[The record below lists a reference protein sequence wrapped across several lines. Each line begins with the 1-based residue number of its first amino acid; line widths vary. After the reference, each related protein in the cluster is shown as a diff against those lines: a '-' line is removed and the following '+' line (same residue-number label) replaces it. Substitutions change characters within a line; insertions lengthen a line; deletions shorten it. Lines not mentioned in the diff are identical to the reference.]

1 MSDPASIPFHS
12 LSLDETLNALELRAA
27 EGLTEAEAT
36 ARRERFGANALP
48 KAAGEGPLK
57 VFLRQFHNPL
67 VYVLLGSA
75 ALAALMGQWTDAGVV
90 LGVVVLNSVIGFVQE
105 YRAGKALE
113 ALASMV
119 PERATAWRDGKR
131 VEIGAELLV
140 PGDLVFVQS
149 GDKVPADL
157 RLVEVKTLKV
167 EEAALTGESVPVE
180 KSLRVSGAEAALGD
194 RVNMAYGGTLVT
206 YGAARGVVVRTG
218 ATTELG
224 KISSML
230 KQASV
235 LETPLTKSLAKVGA
249 TLTVGISAVAV
260 ALFGVGWLRGYEIS
274 DALLASITL
283 AVAAIPEGLPA
294 IVTIT
299 LAIGVRRM
307 ASRRAVVRRLP
318 AVETLGS
325 TSVICSDKTGTLTK
339 NEMTVQAA
347 WAGGA
352 DYRVTGGGYAPE
364 GELLKEGVRAALPEE
379 LLPLLKAGVLCS
391 DATLNSVHGRWVLQG
406 DPTEG
411 ALVVVFEKLA
421 GSAEELRRANPRIDV
436 VPFESEHQ
444 YMATLHREGEARE
457 HRLLL
462 KGAPEVILARCR
474 FGDPALE
481 ARAVERVQAYAREGM
496 RVLAFAGRRVAGDA
510 IDPADLKDCDF
521 IGLQAMID
529 PPRAEAIEAVREC
542 RSAGITVKMITGD
555 HRETAHAIAKRL
567 GLDNGA
573 DPVSGE
579 ELSRLSDE
587 ELRPVAMRSNV
598 FARVAPEHKLRL
610 VRAIQSEGQVV
621 AMTGDGV
628 NDAPALKQAN
638 IGVAMGI
645 TGTSVSKE
653 AAELVLTDDNFATIR
668 AAVEEGRRVY
678 DNLVKSLA
686 FVLPTN
692 LGEALIILVAVLFFP
707 IVDGQALMPILP
719 VQILWINLVATV
731 ALALPLAFEAK
742 EPDLMARKPRDPS
755 APLLG
760 RFVLYRTVMV
770 ALLMAAG
777 SIGLFLYEYEALLKA
792 GVEGA
797 LALREAQTMAVT
809 TVIFFQ
815 IFYLFNCRSLL
826 GSVFTIGVFSNRVVF
841 VGILGLVA
849 LHAAFVHAPFLQA
862 LFGTASL
869 SGAAW
874 AKAIAAGAIVWPVV
888 AIEKFVR
895 SRRERV

>member
-1 MSDPASIPFHS
+1 M
-12 LSLDETLNALELRAA
+12 
-27 EGLTEAEAT
+27 
-36 ARRERFGANALP
+36 
-48 KAAGEGPLK
+48 
-57 VFLRQFHNPL
+57 
-67 VYVLLGSA
+67 
-75 ALAALMGQWTDAGVV
+75 
-90 LGVVVLNSVIGFVQE
+90 
-105 YRAGKALE
+105 
-113 ALASMV
+113 
-119 PERATAWRDGKR
+119 
-131 VEIGAELLV
+131 
-140 PGDLVFVQS
+140 
-149 GDKVPADL
+149 
-157 RLVEVKTLKV
+157 
-167 EEAALTGESVPVE
+167 
-180 KSLRVSGAEAALGD
+180 
-194 RVNMAYGGTLVT
+194 
-206 YGAARGVVVRTG
+206 
-218 ATTELG
+218 
-224 KISSML
+224 
-230 KQASV
+230 
-235 LETPLTKSLAKVGA
+235 
-249 TLTVGISAVAV
+249 
-260 ALFGVGWLRGYEIS
+260 
-274 DALLASITL
+274 
-283 AVAAIPEGLPA
+283 
-294 IVTIT
+294 
-299 LAIGVRRM
+299 
-307 ASRRAVVRRLP
+307 
-318 AVETLGS
+318 
-325 TSVICSDKTGTLTK
+325 
-339 NEMTVQAA
+339 
-347 WAGGA
+347 
-352 DYRVTGGGYAPE
+352 
-364 GELLKEGVRAALPEE
+364 
-379 LLPLLKAGVLCS
+379 
-391 DATLNSVHGRWVLQG
+391 
-406 DPTEG
+406 
-411 ALVVVFEKLA
+411 
-421 GSAEELRRANPRIDV
+421 
-436 VPFESEHQ
+436 
-444 YMATLHREGEARE
+444 
-457 HRLLL
+457 
-462 KGAPEVILARCR
+462 
-474 FGDPALE
+474 
-481 ARAVERVQAYAREGM
+481 
-496 RVLAFAGRRVAGDA
+496 
-510 IDPADLKDCDF
+510 
-521 IGLQAMID
+521 
-529 PPRAEAIEAVREC
+529 
-542 RSAGITVKMITGD
+542 
-555 HRETAHAIAKRL
+555 
-567 GLDNGA
+567 
-573 DPVSGE
+573 
-579 ELSRLSDE
+579 
-587 ELRPVAMRSNV
+587 
-598 FARVAPEHKLRL
+598 
-610 VRAIQSEGQVV
+610 
-621 AMTGDGV
+621 